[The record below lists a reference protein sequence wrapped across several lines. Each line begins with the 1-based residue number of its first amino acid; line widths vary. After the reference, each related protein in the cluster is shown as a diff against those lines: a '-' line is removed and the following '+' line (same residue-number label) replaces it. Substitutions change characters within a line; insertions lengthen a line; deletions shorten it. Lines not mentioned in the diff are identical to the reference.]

1 MVGGLL
7 RILGAVADRVGV
19 AQVAVWAA
27 GLDEVHARI
36 ARRFSRSEPRE
47 RVAAYLR
54 GLLAPLERKNGWTL
68 AEQAGET
75 NPDGMQRLLSTAD
88 WDADRV
94 RDDLRDYVVE
104 HLGDPG
110 AVLVV
115 DETGFLKK
123 GSRSAG
129 VARQYSGTAGRIENC
144 QIGVFLGYASPAG
157 RTFSDR
163 ELYLPK
169 AWMVDR
175 PRCEQAAVPDD
186 VEFATKPELAIR
198 MLTRA
203 LDAGVPAS
211 WLTGD
216 EVYGLHP
223 GLRAF
228 LQSQGMSY
236 VLCVASNLW
245 VWVDAEPG
253 SADDSIGGRK
263 QLQVR
268 TLAATVSPRAFKK
281 ISAGNGA
288 KGPRMYSWART
299 PVHLPGH
306 PGEQPKTGWL
316 MIRRSLTDPTD
327 CAYYLCSAPVGTTL
341 TTLVAVA
348 GTRWAIEETF
358 QTGRTEVGLDHY
370 QVRRYDGWY
379 RHMTLAMFADAFL
392 TVTRAASAGKG
403 GHHNPMKTSSGSP
416 SPRSVDSSAS

>member
-1 MVGGLL
+1 M
-7 RILGAVADRVGV
+7 AE
-19 AQVAVWAA
+19 VAVWAA
-27 GLDEVHARI
+27 GLEEVHVRI
-36 ARRFSRSEPRE
+36 ASRFSRSEPRE
-47 RVAAYLR
+47 RVGAYLR

-68 AEQAGET
+68 AEQAGESS
-75 NPDGMQRLLSTAD
+75 PDGMQRLLATAD

-123 GSRSAG
+123 GNRSAG

-157 RTFSDR
+157 RTFLDR

-169 AWMVDR
+169 AWTQDR
-175 PRCEQAAVPDD
+175 PRREQAAVPDD
-186 VEFATKPELAIR
+186 TEFATKPEQAIR

-211 WLTGD
+211 WVTGD

-223 GLRAF
+223 GLRTF
-228 LQSQGMSY
+228 LQSRGMSY
-236 VLCVASNLW
+236 VLCVANNQW

-253 SADDSIGGRK
+253 SAAEAVGGRK
-263 QLQVR
+263 QLQVK
-268 TLAATVSPRAFKK
+268 TLAATVPSRAFKK

-299 PVHLPGH
+299 PVHLPGQ
-306 PGEQPKTGWL
+306 PGEQPRAGWL
-316 MIRRSLTDPTD
+316 MIRRSLTDPSD
-327 CAYYLCSAPVGTTL
+327 CAYYLCSSPPRTTL

-348 GTRWAIEETF
+348 GKRWAIEETF
-358 QTGRTEVGLDHY
+358 QTGKTEVGLDHY

-379 RHMTLAMFADAFL
+379 RHMTLAMFAHAFL
-392 TVTRAASAGKG
+392 TITRAASAGKG
-403 GHHNPMKTSSGSP
+403 GHQTPVKTSSPSP
-416 SPRSVDSSAS
+416 SPRSAGSSAS

>member
-1 MVGGLL
+1 
-7 RILGAVADRVGV
+7 VAEV
-19 AQVAVWAA
+19 AGWAA
-27 GLDEVHARI
+27 GLEEVHERI
-36 ARRFSRSEPRE
+36 ASRFSRSEPRE
-47 RVAAYLR
+47 RVVAYLR

-68 AEQAGET
+68 AELAGESS
-75 NPDGMQRLLSTAD
+75 PDGMQRLLATAD
-88 WDADRV
+88 WNPDRV

-115 DETGFLKK
+115 DETGFVKK

-129 VARQYSGTAGRIENC
+129 VARQYSPTAGRVENC

-157 RTFSDR
+157 RTFLDR

-169 AWMVDR
+169 AWAQDR

-186 VEFATKPELAIR
+186 VTFATKPELAIV

-211 WLTGD
+211 WVTGD

-228 LQSQGMSY
+228 LQARAISY
-236 VLCVASNLW
+236 VLCVASNQW
-245 VWVDAEPG
+245 VWVDPEPG
-253 SADDSIGGRK
+253 SAGGELGGRQ
-263 QLQVR
+263 QLQVK
-268 TLAATVSPRAFKK
+268 TLAASVPSRAFKK
-281 ISAGNGA
+281 ISAGMGA
-288 KGPRMYSWART
+288 KGPRLYSWART
-299 PVHLPGH
+299 PVHLPGQ
-306 PGEQPKTGWL
+306 PGQPPRSGWL
-316 MIRRSLTDPTD
+316 MIRRSLTNPTD
-327 CAYYLCSAPVGTTL
+327 CAYYLCSAPPGTTL

-348 GTRWAIEETF
+348 GKRWAIEETF
-358 QTGRTEVGLDHY
+358 QTGKPEVGLDHY

-379 RHMTLAMFADAFL
+379 RHMILAMFAHAFL

-403 GHHNPMKTSSGSP
+403 GHQIPARTSSRSP
-416 SPRSVDSSAS
+416 SPRSAGSSAS

>member
-1 MVGGLL
+1 M
-7 RILGAVADRVGV
+7 
-19 AQVAVWAA
+19 
-27 GLDEVHARI
+27 
-36 ARRFSRSEPRE
+36 
-47 RVAAYLR
+47 AAYLR

-68 AEQAGET
+68 AEQAGESS
-75 NPDGMQRLLSTAD
+75 PDGMQRLLATAD

-123 GSRSAG
+123 GNRSAG

-144 QIGVFLGYASPAG
+144 QIGVFVGYAGPAG

-211 WLTGD
+211 WVTGD

-228 LQSQGMSY
+228 LQSRGMSY
-236 VLCVASNLW
+236 VLCVASNQW
-245 VWVDAEPG
+245 VWVGAEPG

-263 QLQVR
+263 QLQVK

-358 QTGRTEVGLDHY
+358 QTGRGEVGLDHY

-379 RHMTLAMFADAFL
+379 RHMTLAMFAHAFL
-392 TVTRAASAGKG
+392 TVTRATSAGKG
-403 GHHNPMKTSSGSP
+403 GHQNPTRTSSPSRSP
-416 SPRSVDSSAS
+416 KSVDSSAS

>member
-1 MVGGLL
+1 
-7 RILGAVADRVGV
+7 VADHVGV
-19 AQVAVWAA
+19 AEVAGWAA

-36 ARRFSRSEPRE
+36 ASRFSRSEPRE

-68 AEQAGET
+68 AEQAGEA
-75 NPDGMQRLLSTAD
+75 NPDGMQRLLATAD

-157 RTFSDR
+157 RTFLDR

-169 AWMVDR
+169 VWTQDR
-175 PRCEQAAVPDD
+175 PRREQAAVAQG
-186 VEFATKPELAIR
+186 VEFATKPELAIG

-211 WLTGD
+211 WVTGD
-216 EVYGLHP
+216 EVYGQHP

-228 LQSQGMSY
+228 LQARGMSY
-236 VLCVASNLW
+236 VLCVASNQW
-245 VWVDAEPG
+245 VWVDSQPG
-253 SADDSIGGRK
+253 SADAGGLAGHK
-263 QLQVR
+263 QLQVK
-268 TLAATVSPRAFKK
+268 TLAATVPPRAFKK
-281 ISAGNGA
+281 LSAGKGA
-288 KGPRMYSWART
+288 KGPRIYSWART
-299 PVHLPGH
+299 PVRLPGK
-306 PGEQPKTGWL
+306 PDEPPKAGWL
-316 MIRRSLTDPTD
+316 LIRRSLADPSD
-327 CAYYLCSAPVGTTL
+327 CAYYLCSAPAGTTL
-341 TTLVAVA
+341 ATVVAVA

-358 QTGRTEVGLDHY
+358 QTGKGEVGLDHY

-379 RHMTLAMFADAFL
+379 RHMTLAMFAHAFL

-403 GHHNPMKTSSGSP
+403 GQQNPTRTSSP
-416 SPRSVDSSAS
+416 SRSRRSADS

>member
-1 MVGGLL
+1 M
-7 RILGAVADRVGV
+7 
-19 AQVAVWAA
+19 AQVAVWAV

-36 ARRFSRSEPRE
+36 ASRFSRSEPRE

-68 AEQAGET
+68 AEQAGESS
-75 NPDGMQRLLSTAD
+75 PDGMQRLLATAD

-94 RDDLRDYVVE
+94 RDDLRDYVVD
-104 HLGDPG
+104 HLGDPS

-129 VARQYSGTAGRIENC
+129 VARQYSGTAGRVENC

-157 RTFSDR
+157 RTFLDR

-169 AWMVDR
+169 AWTQDR
-175 PRCEQAAVPDD
+175 PRREQAAVPDD
-186 VEFATKPELAIR
+186 TEFATKPEQAIR

-211 WLTGD
+211 WVTGD

-223 GLRAF
+223 GLRTF
-228 LQSQGMSY
+228 LQSRGMSY
-236 VLCVASNLW
+236 VLCVANNQW

-253 SADDSIGGRK
+253 SAAEAVGGRK
-263 QLQVR
+263 QLQVK
-268 TLAATVSPRAFKK
+268 TLAATVPSRAFKK

-299 PVHLPGH
+299 PVHLPGQ
-306 PGEQPKTGWL
+306 PGEQPRAGWL
-316 MIRRSLTDPTD
+316 MIRRSLTDPSD
-327 CAYYLCSAPVGTTL
+327 CAYYLCSAPTPTTL

-348 GTRWAIEETF
+348 GKRWAIEETF
-358 QTGRTEVGLDHY
+358 QTGKGEVGLDHY

-379 RHMTLAMFADAFL
+379 RHMTLAMFAHAFL

-403 GHHNPMKTSSGSP
+403 GHQTPVKTSSGSP
-416 SPRSVDSSAS
+416 SPRSAGSSAS